1 LLSSLIWFLTG
12 NPLLALAIL
21 AAIYLYADRRY
32 IGLLPDFT
40 RPFKRRRHMARLAA
54 TIRAN
59 PADANAQ
66 LELGAFYLES
76 NAAARALPLLEKARE
91 RNPDSARLHFL
102 LGAAYRR
109 LGRKAEAREALE
121 KAVILNPKVAY
132 GEPYYHLLA
141 IGLYDQPLDE
151 GALTEFRARILS
163 HGSPETFY
171 RAGRA
176 LLSAGKH
183 AEAREIFQEAVDN
196 YRASPKGFRRTH
208 RRWAAASKI
217 FLLWSER

>member
-1 LLSSLIWFLTG
+1 MGGSVLYYLLSSLIWFLTG

-21 AAIYLYADRRY
+21 AGIYLYADRRY

-66 LELGAFYLES
+66 LELGAFHLERG
-76 NAAARALPLLEKARE
+76 AASRALPLLEKARE

-109 LGRKAEAREALE
+109 LGRNAEAREALE

-141 IGLYDQPLDE
+141 ISLRDQPPDE
-151 GALTEFRARILS
+151 GALSEFRARILS
-163 HGSPETFY
+163 ARFAGDLLPGGTRAAEWGET
-171 RAGRA
+171 
-176 LLSAGKH
+176 
-183 AEAREIFQEAVDN
+183 
-196 YRASPKGFRRTH
+196 
-208 RRWAAASKI
+208 
-217 FLLWSER
+217 